1 MNNVKALIFDYG
13 GTIDTPSVHWS
24 EVLWQAYKHCQLT
37 LTKERFREAYVHGE
51 RTLARNPI
59 IQPQHNFLDVLRVK
73 VEIEIRFLVQQGYLH
88 LPYDPQKEDL
98 IKSWTDTIAH
108 ECYHYVENVL
118 TTNRPIL
125 QRLSKRYPMVLVSN
139 FYGNI
144 HTVLD
149 DFQLPFF
156 REVIESA
163 VVGVRKP
170 DPRIFQLGVE
180 ALGLEPTEVAVIG
193 DSYSKDIIPAK
204 SIGCKT
210 VWFKGI
216 GWTDEQP
223 DGSAAD
229 AIIEDF
235 KALEDVFLSSD
246 SNNQPQ

>member
-1 MNNVKALIFDYG
+1 M
-13 GTIDTPSVHWS
+13 
-24 EVLWQAYKHCQLT
+24 
-37 LTKERFREAYVHGE
+37 
-51 RTLARNPI
+51 
-59 IQPQHNFLDVLRVK
+59 
-73 VEIEIRFLVQQGYLH
+73 
-88 LPYDPQKEDL
+88 
-98 IKSWTDTIAH
+98 
-108 ECYHYVENVL
+108 
-118 TTNRPIL
+118 
-125 QRLSKRYPMVLVSN
+125 
-139 FYGNI
+139 
-144 HTVLD
+144 
-149 DFQLPFF
+149 
-156 REVIESA
+156 
-163 VVGVRKP
+163 RKP

-246 SNNQPQ
+246 NNNQPQ